1 MKLINKNKARVLFI
15 LFLSC
20 IGGVFAQS
28 TAGKVDY
35 NTVYRFPFSI
45 GAEYQIVS
53 PVAMFGTDFKG
64 DFSQVDFSVIG
75 RFPIPSIP
83 QIQPQARLGIF
94 MNQAQYS
101 AADPNLDNFDYTR
114 FFVTAGLAYQHKLN
128 KQVEVGADA
137 EIGIGYSVFS
147 NISLVSDEAYGAVDL
162 QVSAGGTAAFNPSY
176 NISLQLRPSL
186 RYNHSFSPLDRF
198 NGFIFGIG
206 IRADYRFGTDPDDP
220 SADIRSIEFRDIRID
235 DMFAAMQSYY
245 VDHPVGEVTLIN
257 TEKYPLTDLTVTF
270 NQAGFMD
277 VATPTA
283 DVSNINPGESIT
295 VPLYAVF
302 NKEIFSMSGVTP
314 LTGEVSVE
322 YTLRSR
328 TVSQSNPVSYDLY
341 DKNSLT
347 WDDDRKVAAFMTVG
361 DSALAN
367 YTGYL
372 KQTCKDISNS
382 GYSEAVQTA
391 MQIYYGLTEI
401 GCLYQRDPTLSFEDA
416 QGDNLVIDSVNLPR
430 DTLKKLSGDCDD
442 LTVLFN
448 SLLESTGIETAFVT
462 VPGHIYSMFST
473 GLPAKDYRLINPDKS
488 MTINLDGILW
498 VPVEITFIGEDD
510 FQTAWRS
517 GSEEFSRFIDEDGA
531 LGLYYTREAQKLYR
545 PVGFE
550 ERDLGLQ
557 YGDRTKV
564 VQDFRSGLEKVKN
577 AVLDDFE
584 FTARA
589 NGNKGSWNSYGIVSA
604 RFEAYDRAE
613 TAFNN
618 ALAKDRNYIS
628 AKINLANIY
637 YLREEYQNALRLFHD
652 AEKRFEESGRT
663 DSAAFSRLLLNIS
676 KTYYEVENYDLA
688 DYYSEKLKNI
698 NPILADKYSYLADTR
713 GGRAVEIKG
722 AGDIMFIEE

>member
-1 MKLINKNKARVLFI
+1 MSK
-15 LFLSC
+15 
-20 IGGVFAQS
+20 Q
-28 TAGKVDY
+28 
-35 NTVYRFPFSI
+35 
-45 GAEYQIVS
+45 AE
-53 PVAMFGTDFKG
+53 
-64 DFSQVDFSVIG
+64 
-75 RFPIPSIP
+75 
-83 QIQPQARLGIF
+83 L
-94 MNQAQYS
+94 
-101 AADPNLDNFDYTR
+101 
-114 FFVTAGLAYQHKLN
+114 
-128 KQVEVGADA
+128 GADV
-137 EIGIGYSVFS
+137 ELGIGYSVFP
-147 NISLVSDEAYGAVDL
+147 NLDQVSGEAHGAADL

-176 NISLQLRPSL
+176 NISLQLRPSI
-186 RYNHSFSPLDRF
+186 RYNRSFSPLKRF

-206 IRADYRFGTDPDDP
+206 IRADYRFGIDPDDP
-220 SADIRSIEFRDIRID
+220 AADIRSIEFKDIRIS

-245 VDHPVGEVTLIN
+245 VDHPVGEVVLTN
-257 TEKYPLTDLTVTF
+257 TEKYPLTNLKVTF
-270 NQAGFMD
+270 DQAGFMD

-283 DVSNINPGESIT
+283 AVPDIGPGESIT

-314 LTGEVSVE
+314 LTGKVSVE

-328 TVSQSNPVSYDLY
+328 TVSQSGPISYDLY

-372 KQTCKDISNS
+372 KQTCKDISNP

-401 GCLYQRDPTLSFEDA
+401 GCIYQRDPTLSFEDA
-416 QGDNLVIDSVNLPR
+416 QGNDLVIDSVNLPR

-448 SLLESTGIETAFVT
+448 SLLESSGIETAFVT

-488 MTINLDGILW
+488 MTINLDGTLW

-517 GSEEFSRFIDEDGA
+517 GSEEFARFIDEDDA
-531 LGLYYTREAQKLYR
+531 LGLYYTREAQKIYR

-550 ERDLGLQ
+550 ESDLGLQ

-577 AVLDDFE
+577 SVLDDFE
-584 FTARA
+584 LTAKE
-589 NGNKGSWNSYGIVSA
+589 NGNKGSWNEYGIVSA
-604 RFEAYDRAE
+604 RFESYDRAE

-663 DSAAFSRLLLNIS
+663 DSSAYSRLLLNIS

-698 NPILADKYSYLADTR
+698 NPALADKYSYLADTR
-713 GGRAVEIKG
+713 GARAAEMKG
-722 AGDIMFIEE
+722 SGEIMFIEE